1 MTLLNKRKL
10 KNCFVNHVKQ
20 QLLLE
25 AITFISIQKLNSW
38 RMGFKCVYWGLGE
51 KFFLKYR
58 IRIMF
63 QHPFAEAGCN
73 LNPSGNQSIK
83 KKDIRIKHFKCRS
96 IAAYIFH
103 LIQLCLDLF
112 LRKTYSEKK
121 TQKINM
127 PLSWVTPINADSI
140 YKFLIFMIVLEFW
153 LYVILT
159 FWST

>member
-1 MTLLNKRKL
+1 
-10 KNCFVNHVKQ
+10 
-20 QLLLE
+20 
-25 AITFISIQKLNSW
+25 
-38 RMGFKCVYWGLGE
+38 MGFKSVYWGLGE

-58 IRIMF
+58 IRIVF

-83 KKDIRIKHFKCRS
+83 KKDVRIKHFKCRS

-140 YKFLIFMIVLEFW
+140 YKFLIFMFFISKLYWNFGCMWSW
-153 LYVILT
+153 LFGQHKNSSSYY
-159 FWST
+159 S